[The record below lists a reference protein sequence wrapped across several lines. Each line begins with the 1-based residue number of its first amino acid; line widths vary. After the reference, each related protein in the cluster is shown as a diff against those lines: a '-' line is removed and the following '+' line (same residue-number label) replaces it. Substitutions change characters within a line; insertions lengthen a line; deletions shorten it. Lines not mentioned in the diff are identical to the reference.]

1 MLAKANVQMIL
12 YLTLLFLKIE
22 LNIVKCEVS
31 NRSMKILLSF
41 VRSLYRRSCLASGK
55 QIVGIVGL
63 LYHFLV

>member
-41 VRSLYRRSCLASGK
+41 VRSLCRGSCLASCK
-55 QIVGIVGL
+55 QIVDTVGL
-63 LYHFLV
+63 FDSFLV